1 MTSLAPLETT
11 VTWPSAAARPELVSS
26 CVRHEAEDPQNVWG
40 GSFRAHS
47 QSSNNFQIICLGSVI
62 MQYAIINEPSL
73 VQVTQLHAV
82 WSDQGS
88 GVAPE
93 GVGLVDQVPEPV
105 TVYDHGDV
113 EGHDLLED
121 KGDAAQHGL
130 VLAKAWAN
138 NHAVHPGK
146 PGVHLE
152 TSGGLDFNFNIVLR
166 TDYFIGAELRQKAIA
181 SIKIFNFQSLVKLVF
196 IDHLLHPVLLVQDG
210 VYDQLRSVAP
220 DHGGGGCVTE
230 QVDTVH
236 TRLER

>member
-1 MTSLAPLETT
+1 
-11 VTWPSAAARPELVSS
+11 
-26 CVRHEAEDPQNVWG
+26 
-40 GSFRAHS
+40 
-47 QSSNNFQIICLGSVI
+47 
-62 MQYAIINEPSL
+62 MQYAIMNEPSL

-130 VLAKAWAN
+130 VLAKAWSN

-152 TSGGLDFNFNIVLR
+152 TSGGLGFNFNIEPR
-166 TDYFIGAELRQKAIA
+166 TELGQKAIA
-181 SIKIFNFQSLVKLVF
+181 SIKIFNFQSILKFVF
-196 IDHLLHPVLLVQDG
+196 IDHLLHAVLLVQDG

-230 QVDTVH
+230 QVDAVH